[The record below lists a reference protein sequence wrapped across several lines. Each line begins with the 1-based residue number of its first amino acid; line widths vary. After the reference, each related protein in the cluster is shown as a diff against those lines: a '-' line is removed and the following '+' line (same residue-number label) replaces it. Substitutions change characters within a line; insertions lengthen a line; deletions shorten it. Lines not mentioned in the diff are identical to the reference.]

1 MRLVGTYPLDRAVIN
16 GQDRI
21 FCSFVYLFPDQ
32 QLGMI
37 GHLSQVLADYLD
49 PLLLLRTP
57 ALDRTS
63 IIPRENN
70 YASHGQAF
78 PRPASILK
86 PSFNDKLGL

>member
-1 MRLVGTYPLDRAVIN
+1 MRLIGTYPLDRVLIN

-21 FCSFVYLFPDQ
+21 FYGFVYLFLDQ

-57 ALDRTS
+57 ASDRAS
-63 IIPRENN
+63 IIPQEND

-78 PRPASILK
+78 PRLASILK